1 MDLHVLGELREIGET
16 RGLEQLRHMGGG
28 VAHADE
34 ELHRVVGEQRA
45 QLRGLAVDHRPDLR
59 PLDHQPVDADEARVR
74 QDQPVDRGASSTM
87 ASSSASCTSGPA
99 GRPLSVRAVSRTMAR

>member
-1 MDLHVLGELREIGET
+1 MFSVNSREIGEA

-34 ELHRVVGEQRA
+34 ELHRVVGEKRA

-74 QDQPVDRGASSTM
+74 QDQPVDRGAFVDD
-87 ASSSASCTSGPA
+87 GIEKRVLHLGLA
-99 GRPLSVRAVSRTMAR
+99 GRPLSVRAVSRTTAR